1 MIARLLQL
9 SGGER
14 RSSGAA
20 VKGEVEVAGKAAAE
34 EAGQCE
40 EGKSECVEPVAR
52 VACSPLLSSAVPSD
66 HSSAASHGVMLV
78 SLAPPPPLLLHTTCP
93 TMPTD
98 ELVPTFQPAPGPA
111 MTSDAELRRQFGVAV
126 RWFQDRSIILP
137 VTPTAR
143 DRLFFYGR
151 FKQATLGDNVLPCPS
166 IFSPLRRYMWT
177 AWDQQRGKSREQA
190 MREYLHRIDE
200 EMATFDFTRLNAQ
213 QMEWRDRFVQEMD
226 REELRRALQD
236 NDRRG
241 SAASPLR
248 PARQGD
254 GQLREQKREDNQH
267 SALERQPLGKAAHE
281 EEHKEPPAPPLSA
294 VNSPSAVLPTSPLRP
309 SGRASPTSHL
319 SPGSTERTVASVSAS
334 LSSLTS
340 SLAVPTSTA
349 QKGGGLAGR
358 ADLAPDPPHPA
369 QPAGPSAVE
378 GRRASTPSAHRPH
391 TAGAGRHSTQSG
403 GRGEEGGAWTGV
415 GDRPV
420 GGGRRSRGGVRSV
433 VVVAAV
439 GESTPACHSE
449 VATSMR
455 SLFYIDR

>member
-1 MIARLLQL
+1 
-9 SGGER
+9 
-14 RSSGAA
+14 
-20 VKGEVEVAGKAAAE
+20 
-34 EAGQCE
+34 
-40 EGKSECVEPVAR
+40 
-52 VACSPLLSSAVPSD
+52 
-66 HSSAASHGVMLV
+66 
-78 SLAPPPPLLLHTTCP
+78 
-93 TMPTD
+93 MPTD

-349 QKGGGLAGR
+349 QKVVALQDELTSLLTLLTQRSQQGHQQWKDVEHRLHQRIDRIQQAQDDIRRKVEGEGKREEHGR
-358 ADLAPDPPHPA
+358 AWVTGLW
-369 QPAGPSAVE
+369 VV
-378 GRRASTPSAHRPH
+378 
-391 TAGAGRHSTQSG
+391 
-403 GRGEEGGAWTGV
+403 GGAAVV
-415 GDRPV
+415 GYGAWWWWQRLESQRLRV
-420 GGGRRSRGGVRSV
+420 IRR
-433 VVVAAV
+433 
-439 GESTPACHSE
+439 
-449 VATSMR
+449 
-455 SLFYIDR
+455 